1 MLNNATITFIGAGNM
16 AEAILGGL
24 IDSGLCRP
32 EQIRCSDIS
41 DERLAELADRF
52 RVGTSTNNVQ
62 AIADANVVILAVKPQ
77 IMPAVLPDLF
87 AHWPADVLVL
97 SIAAGLTCK
106 SLEDQLPTGTRL
118 VRSMPNTPALVKRG
132 ITGISGGSHATSE
145 DLDRAEALLR
155 SVGEVVRV
163 DEPML
168 DCVTALSG
176 SGPAYIFYLAEHLLR
191 GAADLNVEPDI
202 ARKLVVQMIIG
213 AAALLDETGLPAEEL
228 RRRVTSKGGTTAA
241 AIAAFDQHRVGDGLH
256 AGVMAAHA
264 RSLELSGA

>member
-1 MLNNATITFIGAGNM
+1 MLKNATITFIGAGNM

-24 IDSGLCRP
+24 IDSGLCTP

-41 DERLAELADRF
+41 EERLAQLASDF
-52 RVGTSTNNVQ
+52 GVGTFTNNVE
-62 AIADANVVILAVKPQ
+62 AIAGANVVILAVKPQ
-77 IMPAVLPDLF
+77 IMPAVLPGLSD
-87 AHWPADVLVL
+87 HWPDDVLVL

-106 SLEDQLPTGTRL
+106 GLEGDLPAGTRL

-132 ITGISGGSHATSE
+132 ITGISGGTHATAE

-176 SGPAYIFYLAEHLLR
+176 SGPAYVFYLAEHLLR
-191 GAADLNVEPDI
+191 GASELNVEPAT
-202 ARKLVVQMIIG
+202 ARKLVVEMISG

-241 AIAAFDQHRVGDGLH
+241 AIAAFDEHGVGDGLY